1 MGRYNFATI
10 FNNLAR
16 YPTMKILQL
25 LTERFQQAMQQA
37 GLPAELKPHVALS
50 RNAGF
55 GDFQANGAMA
65 AAKQLGE
72 KPRDI
77 AVKIEQALQIE
88 DLAEKVEIA
97 GPGFINVYL
106 KAEWLASQLAGYAC
120 GEVQPSNTCP
130 ATIVIDY
137 SSPNLAKEM
146 HVGHLRSTII
156 GDAVARILEYQG
168 HKVIRQNHVG
178 DWGTQFGM
186 LIAELETSLK
196 DGEVAELALQD
207 LEAFYKQ
214 SKKHFDQDE
223 SFADTARDYVV
234 KLQSGDA
241 KINELWQLFRKVSL
255 THSEEIYRKLN
266 VTLTEKDVR
275 GESAYN
281 DDLPILVE
289 ELKNNKLAKNDAG
302 ALVVMLN
309 EMSNKDGDP
318 LGVIIQKKDGGYL
331 YATTDL
337 AAIRYRKKTL
347 NADRT
352 IYFIDSRQSDHM
364 QSVFLIAR
372 KANFVDEQT
381 LLEHAKFGTM
391 LGPDGKPIKT
401 REGDSV
407 KLASLLD
414 DAIEKAR
421 EVVLSKLAEKG
432 ETIDEG
438 ELSSIAEKVGI
449 AAVKYADLSKTRTND
464 YIFNL
469 DEMVKFEGNTGPYL
483 QYAFTRTQSV
493 FRKAE
498 TSFEQLAGKIDIK
511 RKEEKALALKLL
523 QFDEV
528 VEQAG
533 RDAYPHLLCNYL
545 YEIASL
551 YSSFYE
557 NCPILKDVD
566 EETKTSRLLLNG
578 KTAAAIKSGLGL
590 LGIEVMNKM

>member
-10 FNNLAR
+10 FNDSAR

-37 GLPAELKPHVALS
+37 GLPTELKPHVALS

-77 AVKIEQALQIE
+77 AAKIEQALQVD
-88 DLAEKVEIA
+88 DLAEKIEIA

-106 KAEWLASQLAGYAC
+106 KPAWLASLLTDFTC
-120 GEVQPSNTCP
+120 GEVPPNNACPS
-130 ATIVIDY
+130 TIVIDY

-214 SKKHFDQDE
+214 SKKHFDEDE

-241 KINELWQLFRKVSL
+241 KVNELWQLFRKVSL

-289 ELKNNKLAKNDAG
+289 ELKSHKLAKNDAG
-302 ALVVMLN
+302 ALVVMLS

-438 ELSSIAEKVGI
+438 ELNSIAEKVGI

-493 FRKAE
+493 FRKAQ
-498 TSFEQLAGKIDIK
+498 TTFEQLNGKIHIK
-511 RKEEKALALKLL
+511 LKEEKALALKLL